1 LFAESFPLSPTPCW
15 DRFFVEPGCEGT
27 AFICFVFV
35 GVFPNVLT
43 FLVLDDSR
51 VPCLRLLGCEAPL
64 EGGIGDLL
72 RRDVAEMDLSS
83 RAGVLGRELLLDLE
97 PEALGIGGRA
107 SDAGSGF
114 WFPFFRAVLVSVEA
128 IFVKGD

>member
-1 LFAESFPLSPTPCW
+1 
-15 DRFFVEPGCEGT
+15 
-27 AFICFVFV
+27 
-35 GVFPNVLT
+35 
-43 FLVLDDSR
+43 
-51 VPCLRLLGCEAPL
+51 
-64 EGGIGDLL
+64 
-72 RRDVAEMDLSS
+72 MDLSS
-83 RAGVLGRELLLDLE
+83 RAGVLGRELLYLE